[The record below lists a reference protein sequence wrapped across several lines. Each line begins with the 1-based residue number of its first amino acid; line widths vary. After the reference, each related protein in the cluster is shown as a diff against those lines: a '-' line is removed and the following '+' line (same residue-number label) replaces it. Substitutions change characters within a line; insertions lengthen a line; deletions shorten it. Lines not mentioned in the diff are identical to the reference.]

1 MRLTSKQKTKLAAI
15 VIFKFLKREINA
27 IRKGKLA
34 AIPDNDDAII
44 DAIAANLNAST
55 GKLRKT
61 KPRQNENAQDLYYAL
76 RYRLRK
82 NSGQFVVYRSI
93 FETGSKQDEFDTIA
107 FLIVENSKRIA
118 EYAKQAIGGEK

>member
-15 VIFKFLKREINA
+15 VIFKFLKREIKA

-61 KPRQNENAQDLYYAL
+61 KPRQNQNAENLYYAL

-82 NSGQFVVYRSI
+82 NAGHFVAYRSI
-93 FETGSKQDEFDTIA
+93 FQTDSKQDEFDTIA
-107 FLIVENSKRIA
+107 FLIVINMERIA
-118 EYAKQAIGGEK
+118 EYARQAIGGAK